1 MSADKRKQE
10 DIEYL
15 VDYIKV
21 IPFFKERQM
30 NDKSLIEVVQSM
42 TLLEKE
48 GGEMIMEYGDVG
60 ENFYF
65 ILEG

>member
-1 MSADKRKQE
+1 
-10 DIEYL
+10 
-15 VDYIKV
+15 
-21 IPFFKERQM
+21 M

-48 GGEMIMEYGDVG
+48 GGEMIMEFGDVG

>member
-1 MSADKRKQE
+1 
-10 DIEYL
+10 
-15 VDYIKV
+15 
-21 IPFFKERQM
+21 M

-48 GGEMIMEYGDVG
+48 AGEMIMEYGDVG